1 MIDFPVKLHRC
12 IGQLSAA
19 DDGRLQKRQMR
30 LLAAT
35 IDGTWNGLMGVKR
48 FGILAATGLVSL
60 ALAGCTTSGGGR
72 NAAANSAV
80 YIAALQ
86 GGIVARAGVE
96 LSRSETQRALEAE
109 YRALEAAPGGQP
121 VTWASGDVRGEVVAA
136 APYQVGRQNCRQFT
150 HKVFADGRERQARGA
165 ACRNENGTWTPLS

>member
-1 MIDFPVKLHRC
+1 M
-12 IGQLSAA
+12 
-19 DDGRLQKRQMR
+19 
-30 LLAAT
+30 
-35 IDGTWNGLMGVKR
+35 GLKR
-48 FGILAATGLVSL
+48 FGILAATALVSL

-72 NAAANSAV
+72 TATAKANSAV

-86 GGIVARAGVE
+86 GGIVARTGVE

-136 APYQVGRQNCRQFT
+136 APYQVGQQNCRQFT
-150 HKVFADGRERQARGA
+150 HKVVNGTRELQARGA
-165 ACRNENGTWTPLS
+165 ACRNPNGTWTPLS

>member
-1 MIDFPVKLHRC
+1 M
-12 IGQLSAA
+12 
-19 DDGRLQKRQMR
+19 
-30 LLAAT
+30 
-35 IDGTWNGLMGVKR
+35 GLKR
-48 FGILAATGLVSL
+48 FGILAATALVSL

-72 NAAANSAV
+72 TATATAKANSAV

-86 GGIVARAGVE
+86 GGIVARTGVE

-136 APYQVGRQNCRQFT
+136 APYQVGQQNCRQFT
-150 HKVFADGRERQARGA
+150 HKVVNGARELQARGA
-165 ACRNENGTWTPLS
+165 ACRNPNGTWTPLS